1 MDAQTKMQAEP
12 AVTRI
17 AFAMDTALSC
27 TVAVHDADVLKPLED
42 MLEELAWR
50 FNAYSA
56 TSEIANI
63 ARDAGKRPTR
73 VSSVTFDIISRALAL
88 SEETEGFFDIT
99 MRPLVHLWQESVRAG
114 ILPGQRDLEAAQE
127 LVGYEKVS
135 LDRKRS
141 TVWLE
146 REGMALDLGG
156 IAKGYALDEARKM
169 LDAHHVSWA
178 LLDFGG
184 SVLPYGRTSSV
195 GIQDPFAQTGT
206 PCARIKVRDIA
217 LVTSGSYERSSDVQ
231 GRHCH
236 HLIDPRT
243 AQPSQSDLVSV
254 TLAGTDATRLDALA
268 TAVFLMGTDHGSR
281 FVEKA
286 GLDAAFMTQEGQVLA
301 TRALA
306 PSLRLLHNPQH
317 TE

>member
-1 MDAQTKMQAEP
+1 MDAQTRTQAEP

-27 TVAVHDADVLKPLED
+27 TVPAHDADVLKPLQD

-50 FNAYSA
+50 FDAYSP

-99 MRPLVHLWQESVRAG
+99 MRPLVRLWQESVRAG
-114 ILPGQRDLEAAQE
+114 MLPGKQDLEAAQE
-127 LVGYEKVS
+127 FVGYDQVA

-141 TVWLE
+141 TVWL
-146 REGMALDLGG
+146 RQEGMAVDLGG
-156 IAKGYALDEARKM
+156 IAKGYALDKAHAL
-169 LDAHHVSWA
+169 LDAHHVLWA

-184 SVLPYGRTSSV
+184 SVLPYGQTFSL
-195 GIQDPFAQTGT
+195 GIQDPFAKTGT
-206 PCARIKVRDIA
+206 PCARIKAQDMA
-217 LVTSGSYERSSDVQ
+217 LVTSGSYERSVDVQ

-243 AQPSQSDLVSV
+243 AQPSQSGLMSV

-268 TAVFLMGTDHGSR
+268 TAIFLMGAELGSR

-286 GLDAAFMTQEGQVLA
+286 GLDAVFVTQDGQLLA
-301 TRALA
+301 TKALA
-306 PSLRLLHNPQH
+306 PSLRPLHNPQH
-317 TE
+317 AA